1 MKKIIILILFLLILL
16 VVFFNF
22 VESKSDDNILKIIN
36 NSEIKDRIETVKTKI
51 NDYKKIN
58 SKNQYVNSFS
68 INYDKEMIIYEIK
81 KSIKD
86 NFNKS
91 EINQLNNWYESELG
105 KKIKYLNNTNITKEL
120 AVKII
125 NDIEPLK
132 NKERL
137 IRIFEIN
144 KIHKYSYFDYRLFS
158 YIVEKSK
165 LYMENMDLTENKMRN
180 QTIAFLMYK
189 YQTLSLEELDEYLN
203 FLESNLAV
211 KFINLYK
218 TSLENSLIDTFEV
231 SYKG

>member
-16 VVFFNF
+16 VVFLNF

>member
-16 VVFFNF
+16 VVFLNF
-22 VESKSDDNILKIIN
+22 VESKSDDNILRIIN

>member
-1 MKKIIILILFLLILL
+1 MKKIIILFLFLLILL

-22 VESKSDDNILKIIN
+22 VESKSDDNILRIIN
-36 NSEIKDRIETVKTKI
+36 SSEIKDRIETIVTKI

-68 INYDKEMIIYEIK
+68 INYDKEMILYEIK

-91 EINQLNNWYESELG
+91 EIDQLNSWYESNLG
-105 KKIKYLNNTNITKEL
+105 KKIKYLNNTNINKEL
-120 AVKII
+120 AIKII

-137 IRIFEIN
+137 IRIFKIN

-158 YIVEKSK
+158 YIVKQNK
-165 LYMENMDLTENKMRN
+165 LNVENMDLMENKMRN
-180 QTIAFLMYK
+180 QSIAYLMYE

-203 FLESNLAV
+203 FLESDLAI

-231 SYKG
+231 SY

>member
-1 MKKIIILILFLLILL
+1 
-16 VVFFNF
+16 
-22 VESKSDDNILKIIN
+22 
-36 NSEIKDRIETVKTKI
+36 
-51 NDYKKIN
+51 
-58 SKNQYVNSFS
+58 
-68 INYDKEMIIYEIK
+68 MIIYEIK